1 MKKIYF
7 FNFLI
12 LFQSCFTYRDI
23 TYNNLKNGEKVII
36 KIEKQDRTKIK
47 GQIIS
52 INDEVIIL
60 KSKGNLK
67 SISLDEIFG
76 VQKRNFSLFK
86 TGSVFTGILLLV
98 VLFGLV

>member
-1 MKKIYF
+1 
-7 FNFLI
+7 

-23 TYNNLKNGEKVII
+23 TYNNLKNGEKVTI
-36 KIEKQDRTKIK
+36 KIEKQDRSKIK

-76 VQKRNFSLFK
+76 VQKRNFSLLK

-98 VLFGLV
+98 VLFGLVQFLTTFPS

>member
-1 MKKIYF
+1 M
-7 FNFLI
+7 
-12 LFQSCFTYRDI
+12 FQSCFTYRDI
-23 TYNNLKNGEKVII
+23 TYNNLKNGEKVTI
-36 KIEKQDRTKIK
+36 KIEKQDGTKIK

-76 VQKRNFSLFK
+76 VQKRNFSFLK

-98 VLFGLV
+98 VLFGLVQFLTTFPS

>member
-1 MKKIYF
+1 M
-7 FNFLI
+7 
-12 LFQSCFTYRDI
+12 FQSCFTYRDI
-23 TYNNLKNGEKVII
+23 TYNNLKNGEKVTI
-36 KIEKQDRTKIK
+36 KIEKQDRSKIK

-76 VQKRNFSLFK
+76 VQKRNFSLLK

-98 VLFGLV
+98 VLFGLVQFLTTFPS